1 MSEYKVIIV
10 RSQCVI
16 VKTNANCICMYTP
29 APFSRKKGGA
39 PFEFSLLK
47 GESWYFGTHKK
58 RCSTFPNIHT
68 IIISDLFCKQKVCN
82 TVVLIFKFMMDMSS
96 AFLLYSIINTF
107 LMIYRSTF
115 CTYLW
120 YVYPLAWKIAWKLLA
135 SFLFCYSFILQ

>member
-1 MSEYKVIIV
+1 MSQLSNTLSTIPV
-10 RSQCVI
+10 RSSYCIQSHPHLKFKITTVI
-16 VKTNANCICMYTP
+16 EIAFVCIP
-29 APFSRKKGGA
+29 SSPPRSIFQKKGDA

-96 AFLLYSIINTF
+96 VFLLYSIINTF
-107 LMIYRSTF
+107 VMIYRSTF
-115 CTYLW
+115 CTYL
-120 YVYPLAWKIAWKLLA
+120 
-135 SFLFCYSFILQ
+135 